1 MSQSTGNSGSAFPTR
16 STALP
21 PPTPLRAISSLLT
34 DKNSFTRRKWLSVPS
49 ALHGSGKGP
58 APLLRV
64 WYSAAGPKGP
74 EGGRGGLG
82 QGSVTSIRDAGCG
95 RVLRARLGSPRA
107 LGPRPR
113 RAPRSPASRAP
124 RRPAAALTLRRRCL
138 PKPSR
143 VWAARSQ
150 FRFSLWTPPSAAAA
164 RPPPAHVLAGS
175 GITGAGRLPR
185 ESSRQAPRG
194 GLGSHRR
201 HLRLVTSRRLHP
213 HLGFPCR

>member
-1 MSQSTGNSGSAFPTR
+1 MAFSSQRAARIRKR
-16 STALP
+16 SRT
-21 PPTPLRAISSLLT
+21 
-34 DKNSFTRRKWLSVPS
+34 
-49 ALHGSGKGP
+49 
-58 APLLRV
+58 
-64 WYSAAGPKGP
+64 SAAGLVQRCRA
-74 EGGRGGLG
+74 ERAGRGERGAGSGVCHQHPRRGL
-82 QGSVTSIRDAGCG
+82 R
-95 RVLRARLGSPRA
+95 PRA
-107 LGPRPR
+107 ARSPGLPSRSRPQAAPRPALPG
-113 RAPRSPASRAP
+113 APRSSSSRAP
-124 RRPAAALTLRRRCL
+124 RRPAAALTPRRRCL